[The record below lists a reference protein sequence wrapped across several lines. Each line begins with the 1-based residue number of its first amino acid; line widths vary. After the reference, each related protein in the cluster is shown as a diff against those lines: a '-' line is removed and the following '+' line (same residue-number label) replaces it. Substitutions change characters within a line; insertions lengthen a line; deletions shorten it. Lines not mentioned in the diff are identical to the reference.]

1 MTGLLAL
8 TAPGLS
14 TDLLEITPADAE
26 PRTMNARW
34 AFREVQWRK
43 NVLPPTQRR
52 LEQ

>member
-8 TAPGLS
+8 TPPWLS
-14 TDLLEITPADAE
+14 TDLEITPADAE